1 MNHLSISM
9 RLYRQIFAV
18 TTVFFLVLSLAYAG
32 DTSED
37 RQNSQLQAGQPL
49 ARPMPVANEANGQEP
64 DIDIY
69 ALMSGTCTTVEIAGR
84 YFSCRSVAFFHSKQ
98 GRASFTIV
106 LNDPLDESH
115 VISFSGENG
124 RKGQGDLYELPID
137 RMLLNSKDRPK
148 VDGLPVPSVEL
159 SAGTCRQ
166 IGNLAAHQIS
176 SISCIALDKS
186 GRRYQMQFQSD
197 GLPITVRRVRPSLPT
212 ILQHPFK

>member
-1 MNHLSISM
+1 MTM
-9 RLYRQIFAV
+9 RLYRQFLAVAIIFFPA
-18 TTVFFLVLSLAYAG
+18 LPLAYGG
-32 DTSED
+32 DISED
-37 RQNSQLQAGQPL
+37 GRNSKLQAAQPQAGPIL
-49 ARPMPVANEANGQEP
+49 VANEGKGAEP
-64 DIDIY
+64 DIDIF
-69 ALMSGTCTTVEIAGR
+69 ALMSGTCSTVEIAGR
-84 YFSCRSVAFFHSKQ
+84 YFTCRSVAYFHSKQ

-106 LNDPLDESH
+106 LDDPSDESH

-159 SAGTCRQ
+159 SAGTCKQ
-166 IGNLAAHQIS
+166 LGNLAARQVS
-176 SISCIALDKS
+176 SISCLAMDKS
-186 GRRYQMQFQSD
+186 GRRYQLQFQSD